1 MTNEEKQ
8 NRILHAIKQVAYAR
22 KQLDDALDELATEFL
37 RDLINDNKDG
47 TSESCK
53 S

>member
-22 KQLDDALDELATEFL
+22 KQLDDALDELAK
-37 RDLINDNKDG
+37 DLINDNKDG
-47 TSESCK
+47 TSKPCES
-53 S
+53 

>member
-8 NRILHAIKQVAYAR
+8 NRILHAIKKVACAR
-22 KQLDDALDELATEFL
+22 KQLDDALDELAVEFL

-47 TSESCK
+47 TSEPCES
-53 S
+53 